1 MKLLKPSV
9 TPRGTADF
17 FFRING
23 NKRCSNATH
32 TTLLLTLM
40 SDVSQEV
47 IDEFFPEV
55 PSVEELQEFIRIF
68 EETHPKFNFRGYLS
82 CVHPPEGYEQA
93 HEFAVYTLDFVR
105 HGEGEDET
113 FDAIP
118 AHWFSASRATE
129 VDQEGHDDGSQVT
142 RQAVQH
148 LLDSIGVDNLLGATV
163 ELAYEQNLSISPPFQ
178 RGADRWISSLEDG
191 EEQPVLA
198 DDDVAGDG
206 APDFD
211 EDEDEDEES
220 EDFVEEGGKGLKR
233 PRSPSHDDDQVD
245 ACVA

>member
-1 MKLLKPSV
+1 M
-9 TPRGTADF
+9 
-17 FFRING
+17 
-23 NKRCSNATH
+23 
-32 TTLLLTLM
+32 
-40 SDVSQEV
+40 
-47 IDEFFPEV
+47 
-55 PSVEELQEFIRIF
+55 
-68 EETHPKFNFRGYLS
+68 
-82 CVHPPEGYEQA
+82 
-93 HEFAVYTLDFVR
+93 YTLDFVR

-129 VDQEGHDDGSQVT
+129 VDQEGHEGPQDT

-198 DDDVAGDG
+198 NDDDAGDG

-233 PRSPSHDDDQVD
+233 PRSPSHDDDQDD

>member
-1 MKLLKPSV
+1 M
-9 TPRGTADF
+9 
-17 FFRING
+17 
-23 NKRCSNATH
+23 
-32 TTLLLTLM
+32 
-40 SDVSQEV
+40 
-47 IDEFFPEV
+47 
-55 PSVEELQEFIRIF
+55 EELQEFIRIF
-68 EETHPKFNFRGYLS
+68 EETHPKWDLSCGGYLS

-93 HEFAVYTLDFVR
+93 HEFAVYTLDFVS
-105 HGEGEDET
+105 HDEGDEEW
-113 FDAIP
+113 FDVIQ

-163 ELAYEQNLSISPPFQ
+163 ELAHEQGLSISPPFQ

-191 EEQPVLA
+191 EEQLVLA
-198 DDDVAGDG
+198 DDEVADDG

-220 EDFVEEGGKGLKR
+220 EDFDEEGGKGLKR
-233 PRSPSHDDDQVD
+233 SRSLSHDDDQDD

>member
-1 MKLLKPSV
+1 M
-9 TPRGTADF
+9 A
-17 FFRING
+17 
-23 NKRCSNATH
+23 
-32 TTLLLTLM
+32 
-40 SDVSQEV
+40 DVSQEV

-68 EETHPKFNFRGYLS
+68 EAEYPRATWLPD
-82 CVHPPEGYEQA
+82 PPEDYEQA

-105 HGEGEDET
+105 HGEGEEET

-129 VDQEGHDDGSQVT
+129 VDQEGHEGPQDT

-163 ELAYEQNLSISPPFQ
+163 ELAHEQGLSISPPFQ

-198 DDDVAGDG
+198 DDVADDG
-206 APDFD
+206 APNFD

-220 EDFVEEGGKGLKR
+220 EDFDEEGGKGLKR
-233 PRSPSHDDDQVD
+233 SRSPSHDDDQD
-245 ACVA
+245 GACVA